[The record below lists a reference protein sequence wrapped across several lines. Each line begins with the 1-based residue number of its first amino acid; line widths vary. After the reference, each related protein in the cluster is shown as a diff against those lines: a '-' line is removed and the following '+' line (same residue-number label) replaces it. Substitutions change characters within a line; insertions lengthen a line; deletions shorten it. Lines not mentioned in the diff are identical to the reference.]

1 MKKFTLNDY
10 ECLHQMLL
18 ITKINADPA
27 DWQLLNE
34 IDDKIIHQIV
44 EMRAEIR
51 ERQRIIKADD
61 EEDNKFRKE
70 ITR

>member
-1 MKKFTLNDY
+1 
-10 ECLHQMLL
+10 MLL

-51 ERQRIIKADD
+51 ERQRIIKAEDK
-61 EEDNKFRKE
+61 EDNKFRKE
-70 ITR
+70 ITK